1 MTQAVLVIGFQG
13 WMNAI
18 FGSTLTYLLLGV
30 FFAGVLVLMSF
41 YLRSSKSP
49 KPDPKDAD
57 RLNSCQGSGDC
68 ESKLLSCLESLGG
81 DSKTVLLAAAGLDCL
96 PVTVPIRIAILSSEK
111 NKRCLLIDL
120 DTKRDAV
127 WKSFGPSSPSGM
139 SAFAAPSG
147 IRNLSI
153 VPAHYFEQNKQMN
166 IASIARN
173 IQKQYDLILINA
185 PYLDGHPDRK
195 MIASSA
201 RYAFVFAN
209 EPAQADRLAKLC
221 AASRCKIL
229 GCYKMQKNGIPSAS
243 GSAQ

>member
-1 MTQAVLVIGFQG
+1 
-13 WMNAI
+13 
-18 FGSTLTYLLLGV
+18 
-30 FFAGVLVLMSF
+30 
-41 YLRSSKSP
+41 
-49 KPDPKDAD
+49 
-57 RLNSCQGSGDC
+57 
-68 ESKLLSCLESLGG
+68 
-81 DSKTVLLAAAGLDCL
+81 
-96 PVTVPIRIAILSSEK
+96 
-111 NKRCLLIDL
+111 
-120 DTKRDAV
+120 
-127 WKSFGPSSPSGM
+127 
-139 SAFAAPSG
+139 
-147 IRNLSI
+147 
-153 VPAHYFEQNKQMN
+153 MN